1 MVFTRK
7 KAAAHFP
14 DTAIV
19 LQRGLAMGI
28 GMCRVSDKGGR
39 FVLFWS
45 RVVLHAQIAIG
56 HGWAA

>member
-1 MVFTRK
+1 
-7 KAAAHFP
+7 
-14 DTAIV
+14 
-19 LQRGLAMGI
+19 MGI